1 MRKTKEQPLKKSWAD
16 KPLLGIAVAF
26 DKVARV
32 AKKAFMVPYKAAPT
46 LTIYMMIG
54 TAASAAFFAG
64 AALASVMVTGGLS
77 LGLPAV
83 IAGTSMKWTTIF
95 ATSMQG
101 LSYAG
106 EAITRSQRLLKEHKL
121 QKTVRP

>member
-1 MRKTKEQPLKKSWAD
+1 
-16 KPLLGIAVAF
+16 
-26 DKVARV
+26 
-32 AKKAFMVPYKAAPT
+32 
-46 LTIYMMIG
+46 MMIG

-95 ATSMQG
+95 AASMQG

-106 EAITRSQRLLKEHKL
+106 DAITRSQRLLKEHKL